1 MSFRKFGG
9 INRAAKNNIIRN
21 NVSTSGTLLVT
32 TQIGE
37 PDSLINVDSEL
48 VVNNNVKITGNE
60 IVGGNID
67 VEGNGMIKGMLI
79 VEGNEIIAG
88 SLIVDENEII
98 VGSLIVEGNGSVV
111 GSLTVSGETVVRNMI
126 VNGNETVAGSLT
138 VSGETVAGSLT
149 VSGETVTGNMIVNGN
164 ETVAGNM
171 IVNGNETVVGNLTVY
186 AANLTSPYIT
196 SNPDGVVPKSYVD
209 TLASGLKPFGPCYC
223 TTTGYIDL
231 TQSVTDTSANLDYQL
246 IPGSASRVLLKNQ
259 ANGLD
264 TSSNIEN
271 GIYIADLSGNS
282 LTNPKY
288 NSWYRDSDMNIGTNV
303 TAATTVILYGNNY
316 DKNQFVQVIGNADN
330 PAIVGTTPL
339 EWIVF
344 NVVKFDLGPGL
355 TYTGPTTNTIQVDAG
370 NGLDFSGNQLQVDTG
385 NGLDFSGN
393 QLQVDTGNGLD
404 FSGNQLRVKS
414 TLNIENINL
423 SGGINVVDKSK
434 INCIQVSNTIDDR
447 ITFHNYTYSSMYNGY
462 NYYVFTTNDNSGAF
476 ISTADISI
484 NILLV
489 GGGCSGGLGS
499 NTSGGGGGG
508 SVINSTLSISK
519 DNIYNVNVGSGGVP
533 TNSSGI
539 QNGVPGEN
547 TYIMNN
553 QTGTDISIANGGSY
567 PGNGGYGYDGI
578 NPGNGTDV
586 SNDPNIPYYNGST
599 LIFGA
604 SPLYYGAGGGGVVF
618 NAYTYNITAGTGG
631 TIYGGGQNG
640 GSSSLQPTP
649 GQNYIGAGG
658 GGGGSGESV
667 NSYQGGSGIAI
678 IWVPLKGLLNV
689 SGDANISLTCSAANF
704 VNTSDY
710 RIKTNVELLNKD
722 YTIDLLRP
730 IKYTNTKLNKTD
742 FGLIAHELQEI
753 YPELVNGEKDGVE
766 LQTINYTGLIPI
778 LINEIKQLKSNY
790 NTLKERLENKN
801 DSK

>member
-48 VVNNNVKITGNE
+48 VVNNNVKIAGNTDISGNE
-60 IVGGNID
+60 IVGGNIT

-98 VGSLIVEGNGSVV
+98 AGSLIVEGNGSVE

-138 VSGETVAGSLT
+138 VSGETVAG
-149 VSGETVTGNMIVNGN
+149 NMIVNGN
-164 ETVAGNM
+164 ETITGSLTVSGETVAGNM
-171 IVNGNETVVGNLTVY
+171 IVNGNETVAGSLTVY

-246 IPGSASRVLLKNQ
+246 IPGSASRILLKNQ

-355 TYTGPTTNTIQVDAG
+355 TYTGPTTNTI
-370 NGLDFSGNQLQVDTG
+370 QVDTG

-604 SPLYYGAGGGGVVF
+604 SPLYYGAGGGGVV
-618 NAYTYNITAGTGG
+618 YYNLTGGTGG

-658 GGGGSGESV
+658 GGGGSNESV

-722 YTIDLLRP
+722 YIIDLLTP

-753 YPELVNGEKDGVE
+753 YPELVSGEKDGVE